1 MKIFLMGYRKL
12 DFADSVDPSRR
23 ITGYNLFLA
32 QEDENVVG
40 VFPVSKEGK
49 RFLTAANAKQLGVT
63 DQWLDDRIDGFID
76 IDINFDGKIVDIRD
90 YFDPSD
96 AAADPKKK

>member
-12 DFADSVDPSRR
+12 DFADSEDPNRR

-32 QEDENVVG
+32 QEDKDIVG

-49 RFLTAANAKQLGVT
+49 RFLTAAKAKLLGIT

-76 IDINFDGKIVDIRD
+76 IDINFDGKIVDICD
-90 YFDPSD
+90 YFEPSEGS
-96 AAADPKKK
+96 KKTN

>member
-1 MKIFLMGYRKL
+1 MKIFLMGYKYM
-12 DFADSVDPSRR
+12 DFSDKDDPSRR

-32 QEDENVVG
+32 QEGDDVVG

-49 RFLTAANAKQLGVT
+49 RFLTAAKANQLGIT
-63 DQWLDDRIDGFID
+63 IQWLDDRIDGFID

-90 YFDPSD
+90 YVEPT
-96 AAADPKKK
+96 ADSKKN